1 MKPVNCSVAN
11 LRKTLVAAT
20 VASVLLAAC
29 AVTPLKPDGAAEAR
43 DKLTQLQ
50 SDPNLGSRAPLAIK
64 EADAAVSLAEQPQA
78 DKDLG
83 AYRVYLADRKV
94 ATARALAETRL
105 AEDQRAA
112 LSAQRERVRLD
123 ARTQEAD
130 AARNQ
135 AATAR
140 MAAAGSEQ
148 EADAARSQ
156 AATARMAAA
165 GSEQE
170 ADAARSQTATAR
182 MAAAGSEQE
191 ADAAR
196 SQAATARMAAAGSQ
210 QEADA
215 ARSQAATARMAAA
228 SSQQEAAEMQ
238 RQIDALQAK
247 VTDRGIVLTL
257 GDVLFE
263 TGRADLKAGA
273 AGNLNKLVAFLTKY
287 PERVVAIEGYT
298 DSVGSEDY
306 NQALSQR
313 RADSV
318 RSYLVR
324 AGIESGRLSASGMGK
339 NDPVAGNDSAIG
351 RQQNRRVAVIINNSP
366 TALR

>member
-1 MKPVNCSVAN
+1 MNPVNRSVAN
-11 LRKTLVAAT
+11 LPRTLVAAA
-20 VASVLLAAC
+20 VASVLLAGC
-29 AVTPLKPDGAAEAR
+29 AATPLKPDGAAEAR

-64 EADAAVSLAEQPQA
+64 EADAAVSIAEQPQA

-94 ATARALAETRL
+94 ARARALAETRF

-112 LSAQRERVRLD
+112 LSAKRESARLE
-123 ARTQEAD
+123 ARTNEAD
-130 AARNQ
+130 AAKDQ
-135 AATAR
+135 AA
-140 MAAAGSEQ
+140 S
-148 EADAARSQ
+148 
-156 AATARMAAA
+156 
-165 GSEQE
+165 
-170 ADAARSQTATAR
+170 
-182 MAAAGSEQE
+182 
-191 ADAAR
+191 
-196 SQAATARMAAAGSQ
+196 
-210 QEADA
+210 
-215 ARSQAATARMAAA
+215 ARMAAA

-263 TGRADLKAGA
+263 SGRADLKAGA
-273 AGNLNKLVAFLTKY
+273 AGNLSKLVAFLTKY
-287 PERVVAIEGYT
+287 PERVVTIEGYT
-298 DSVGSEDY
+298 DSIGGDDY

-324 AGIESGRLSASGMGK
+324 AGIDSGRLTTAGMGK
-339 NDPVAGNDSAIG
+339 NNPVAGNDSAIG
-351 RQQNRRVAVIINNSP
+351 RQQNRRVAVIINNPP

>member
-1 MKPVNCSVAN
+1 MNPVNRSVAN
-11 LRKTLVAAT
+11 LRKTLVAAS

-29 AVTPLKPDGAAEAR
+29 AATPLKPDGAAEAR
-43 DKLTQLQ
+43 DQLTQLQ

-64 EADAAVSLAEQPQA
+64 EADAAVSIAEQPQA

-94 ATARALAETRL
+94 ATARALAETRF

-112 LSAQRERVRLD
+112 LSAKRESARLE
-123 ARTQEAD
+123 ARTNEAD
-130 AARNQ
+130 AAR
-135 AATAR
+135 
-140 MAAAGSEQ
+140 
-148 EADAARSQ
+148 D
-156 AATARMAAA
+156 
-165 GSEQE
+165 
-170 ADAARSQTATAR
+170 
-182 MAAAGSEQE
+182 
-191 ADAAR
+191 
-196 SQAATARMAAAGSQ
+196 
-210 QEADA
+210 
-215 ARSQAATARMAAA
+215 QAATARMAAA
-228 SSQQEAAEMQ
+228 SSQREAADSQQQAADSQQQAADSQQQAAEMQ

-263 TGRADLKAGA
+263 SGRADLKAGA
-273 AGNLNKLVAFLTKY
+273 VGNLGRLVGFLNKY

-298 DSVGSEDY
+298 DSVGSDDY

-324 AGIESGRLSASGMGK
+324 EGIESGRLSAAGMGK

-351 RQQNRRVAVIINNSP
+351 RQQNRRVAVIISNPP